1 MALCRPEKYHL
12 LFYYVDKYVILLFL
26 LHKIDEIVKFYLNL
40 QHRINCYMA
49 TNNNLKKKSGF
60 VGERFTIV
68 SHDMVEKAAAD
79 PRISDLYI
87 NAIGY
92 FPMAQYHQN
101 NSKESISCYI
111 LIFCKEGK
119 GWIKVG
125 NKHKQ
130 QIKANQYVLIPNGEN
145 YSYGADEKDPWSIY
159 WIYFDGAKAQL
170 MCNKIDEPQ
179 NASSA
184 IDSHAFYR
192 IELFEEIYF
201 MLGDG
206 RNLDR
211 MIYASLCFHHLL
223 ATLTYTDLYLES
235 TNRRKPSDNFVH
247 VAISYMSEHVE
258 TTLSIND
265 LAAKCGYSRSHF
277 THIFTKEMG
286 MPPKE
291 YFLRMKINRACLLL
305 KNTNESIIEIA
316 MRMGFGEGQYF
327 SRTFKKIKGITA
339 TQYRKENKTNQ

>member
-1 MALCRPEKYHL
+1 
-12 LFYYVDKYVILLFL
+12 
-26 LHKIDEIVKFYLNL
+26 
-40 QHRINCYMA
+40 MA
-49 TNNNLKKKSGF
+49 TKPKLKKKSGF

-68 SHDMVEKAAAD
+68 PSKVIEAAKAD

-87 NAIGY
+87 TAIGY
-92 FPMAQYHQN
+92 FPVAQYHQN
-101 NSKESISCYI
+101 NSRESISNCV

-119 GWIKVG
+119 GWISVG
-125 NKHKQ
+125 GKQ
-130 QIKANQYVLIPNGEN
+130 KKQLEANQYILIPNGED

-159 WIYFDGAKAQL
+159 WIYFDGTKASL
-170 MCNKIDEPQ
+170 MCKNSGKPL
-179 NASSA
+179 NVASI

-201 MLGDG
+201 MIGDG

-211 MIYASLCFHHLL
+211 MTYASLCLHHLL
-223 ATLTYTDLYLES
+223 ATLTYSDLYFETTS
-235 TNRRKPSDNFVH
+235 RRRPADNFVH
-247 VAISYMSEHVE
+247 VAISYMTEHIE
-258 TTLSIND
+258 SNLLINE

-286 MPPKE
+286 MAPKE

-327 SRTFKKIKGITA
+327 SRTFRKIKGITA
-339 TQYRKENKTNQ
+339 TEYRKQIRTDKE

>member
-1 MALCRPEKYHL
+1 MTAKP
-12 LFYYVDKYVILLFL
+12 
-26 LHKIDEIVKFYLNL
+26 
-40 QHRINCYMA
+40 
-49 TNNNLKKKSGF
+49 NLKKKSGF

-68 SHDMVEKAAAD
+68 PSRMLEIAATD

-87 NAIGY
+87 SAIGY
-92 FPMAQYHQN
+92 FPLAQYHQN
-101 NSKESISCYI
+101 NSKESISRCL

-119 GWIKVG
+119 GWVKVG

-130 QIKANQYVLIPNGEN
+130 QLEANQFIMIPSGED
-145 YSYGADEKDPWSIY
+145 YSYGADDENPWTIY
-159 WIYFDGAKAQL
+159 WIYFDGAKAKL
-170 MCNKIDEPQ
+170 MCKDFDKPQ
-179 NASSA
+179 EVSS
-184 IDSHAFYR
+184 IVDYHAFYR

-206 RNLDR
+206 HNINR

-223 ATLTYTDLYLES
+223 ATLSYVDLYLEV
-235 TNRRKPSDNFVH
+235 TNRRRPSDNFVH
-247 VAISYMSEHVE
+247 VAISYMSERIE
-258 TTLSIND
+258 STLSIND

-286 MPPKE
+286 MAPKE

-327 SRTFKKIKGITA
+327 SRTFRKIKGITA
-339 TQYRKENKTNQ
+339 TEYRKQNKVNNE

>member
-1 MALCRPEKYHL
+1 MTTKP
-12 LFYYVDKYVILLFL
+12 
-26 LHKIDEIVKFYLNL
+26 
-40 QHRINCYMA
+40 
-49 TNNNLKKKSGF
+49 NLKKKSGF

-68 SHDMVEKAAAD
+68 PSRMLEIAAAD

-87 NAIGY
+87 SAIGY
-92 FPMAQYHQN
+92 FPLAQYHQN
-101 NSKESISCYI
+101 NSKESISRCL

-119 GWIKVG
+119 GWVKVG

-130 QIKANQYVLIPNGEN
+130 QLEANQFIMIPSGED
-145 YSYGADEKDPWSIY
+145 YSYGADDEDPWTIY
-159 WIYFDGAKAQL
+159 WIYFDGTKAQL
-170 MCNKIDEPQ
+170 MCEDFDKPQ
-179 NASSA
+179 KVSSV

-206 RNLDR
+206 HNINR

-223 ATLTYTDLYLES
+223 ATMTYTDLYEEA
-235 TNRRKPSDNFVH
+235 TKRGKQSDNFVH
-247 VAISYMSEHVE
+247 VAISYMSERIE
-258 TTLSIND
+258 STLSIND

-286 MPPKE
+286 MAPKE

-327 SRTFKKIKGITA
+327 SRTFRKIKGITA
-339 TQYRKENKTNQ
+339 TQYRKQNKTNND